1 MPKKIKIREIRYI
14 HQGPANG
21 IGWQAYI
28 YTKDGDIKIL
38 KDISNKDIINLN
50 IPTGF
55 PYIFEFDN
63 NLDVKKDYFL
73 GNQEK
78 ILKKIENVSRQGQSE
93 N

>member
-38 KDISNKDIINLN
+38 KESIDKKVIIE
-50 IPTGF
+50 
-55 PYIFEFDN
+55 YITNYNE
-63 NLDVKKDYFL
+63 
-73 GNQEK
+73 
-78 ILKKIENVSRQGQSE
+78 
-93 N
+93 